1 MKNTLLNMKKMA
13 IISGLS
19 LGAFALS
26 ALAATSWTPATQNPP
41 GGNTD
46 APINVGPSPQF
57 KAGPLAVGSLVVG
70 KNSVPATGF
79 DLDVDGFGLF
89 TGLSVSG
96 SGYFSADG
104 TFLGKVGIGTN
115 APTKKLEVV
124 GGPIKATGGLII
136 ETVATD
142 PINPES
148 GRMWLV
154 TP

>member
-1 MKNTLLNMKKMA
+1 MKITLLSIKKIA
-13 IISGLS
+13 TVSGLF
-19 LGAFALS
+19 LGAFVLS
-26 ALAATSWTPATQNPP
+26 AIAANSWTPATQNPP
-41 GGNTD
+41 DGNTD
-46 APINVGPSPQF
+46 APINVGVSPQF
-57 KAGPLAVGSLVVG
+57 KTGPLAVG
-70 KNSVPATGF
+70 KTSVPATGF
-79 DLDVDGFGLF
+79 DLDVDGLGLF

-142 PINPES
+142 PVNPES